1 MGNCAGVKR
10 DATMEMNQ
18 MPGAMSSLLLKKADP
33 KERAQDNMRDRS
45 LASGIWLE
53 ARLYCQIKVENAYT
67 VETKFSFGGQEHE
80 WLQVSSRPDLI
91 STPFKFEL
99 LYHVPQVINVDM
111 SLNYETEK
119 FGEKGIKRRFQF
131 VIQDAFKGDGS

>member
-1 MGNCAGVKR
+1 
-10 DATMEMNQ
+10 MEMNQ

-80 WLQVSSRPDLI
+80 CLILGVIVRVEEEGLDLA
-91 STPFKFEL
+91 L
-99 LYHVPQVINVDM
+99 L
-111 SLNYETEK
+111 
-119 FGEKGIKRRFQF
+119 F
-131 VIQDAFKGDGS
+131 